1 MLIANNSLLS
11 LPLYGEVHLGMAATH
26 TFNAT
31 DFHFLEGLEYFR
43 EMNLD
48 IGYYKIKNRSRR
60 ASNEFHYLR
69 VFVKDN
75 KKWVQIDDEEPVDA
89 TDEMTILLES
99 YTIIKK
105 ITHHNPVEVN
115 NAVMTV
121 SWNDEDEDPFEMR
134 MRNIQTFK
142 NALNLFPRVAKA
154 LKLK

>member
-1 MLIANNSLLS
+1 
-11 LPLYGEVHLGMAATH
+11 
-26 TFNAT
+26 
-31 DFHFLEGLEYFR
+31 
-43 EMNLD
+43 MNLEV
-48 IGYYKIKNRSRR
+48 GYYKIKNRIRR

-115 NAVMTV
+115 NAVMTI
-121 SWNDEDEDPFEMR
+121 SWSDEDEDPFEMK
-134 MRNIQTFK
+134 MRNIHTFK
-142 NALNLFPRVAKA
+142 NALNLFPRLKKA
-154 LKLK
+154 LFKESHHGNG